1 MTESDIWSQIIS
13 SLSCFTCPCSFL
25 KPTPSCGLWIP
36 YPLHQQRP
44 CPWIVLFLLCHQCL
58 LCWICN
64 QHRNVLENV
73 TASSG
78 KSKVTNDFQ
87 VAKST
92 AFFFFPISI
101 SIYFPSSYV
110 IIILTFFTW
119 KKIALQCCVGFCQT
133 TQISHDDTYIPSFVK
148 PPHLPSTHRS
158 RSSQSTRMSSLL
170 NPLFNSQASCPV
182 LSSLWNVCHPV
193 K

>member
-92 AFFFFPISI
+92 AFFFFSHLYLHLLPFLLCYY
-101 SIYFPSSYV
+101 YFNFFYLEENCFTMLRWFLPDNTNQPWWYVYPLLRETPS
-110 IIILTFFTW
+110 
-119 KKIALQCCVGFCQT
+119 
-133 TQISHDDTYIPSFVK
+133 
-148 PPHLPSTHRS
+148 PP
-158 RSSQSTRMSSLL
+158 L
-170 NPLFNSQASCPV
+170 NPPL
-182 LSSLWNVCHPV
+182 
-193 K
+193 